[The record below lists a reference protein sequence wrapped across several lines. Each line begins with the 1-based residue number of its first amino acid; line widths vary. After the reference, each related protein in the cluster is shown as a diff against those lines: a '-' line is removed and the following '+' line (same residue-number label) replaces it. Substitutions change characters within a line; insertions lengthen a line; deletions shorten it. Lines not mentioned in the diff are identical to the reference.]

1 MSSNLAKPGTVSAVL
16 IKRALPTSKG
26 FGDGGSTSS
35 SPDDSAN
42 DVILIKTE
50 SVQLATSVQVIETT
64 GDGDSKSRYDHGA
77 LLRVRFQ
84 ISGYAIA
91 DNVIGLVNLEDNT
104 PTTTPNAANG
114 EWLMQF
120 NYHGDTRSIVGKAMV
135 EGIQISYSKKSPVV
149 AMRMSGYLS
158 IDDADSNPKPLET
171 ANTGT

>member
-16 IKRALPTSKG
+16 IKRALSTSKG
-26 FGDGGSTSS
+26 FGDGGSTGDT
-35 SPDDSAN
+35 PAN

-158 IDDADSNPKPLET
+158 IDDAASDPKPLET